1 MVQGGIFLI
10 SEDANGSIFM
20 EGKQREMDGIV
31 ERIYNSFTNE
41 TGERTVMMIC
51 GDHGMN
57 DVRSLVI
64 HLTLGGE
71 SWWIFSGGN
80 IYSK

>member
-1 MVQGGIFLI
+1 MVREGIFLI
-10 SEDANGSIFM
+10 SQDSDSSIFM
-20 EGKQREMDGIV
+20 EGKQREMDGII
-31 ERIYNSFTNE
+31 ERIYNSFTTE

-57 DVRSLVI
+57 DVRSLFI
-64 HLTLGGE
+64 HLTLGRE
-71 SWWIFSGGN
+71 SWWIFGRRD

>member
-1 MVQGGIFLI
+1 VVREGIFLI
-10 SEDANGSIFM
+10 SQDSNGSIFM
-20 EGKQREMDGIV
+20 EGKQREMDGII

-71 SWWIFSGGN
+71 SWWIFSRRD
-80 IYSK
+80 IHSK

>member
-1 MVQGGIFLI
+1 
-10 SEDANGSIFM
+10 M

-31 ERIYNSFTNE
+31 ERIYNSLMNE

-64 HLTLGGE
+64 HLTLGRQ
-71 SWWIFSGGN
+71 SRWIFSGRN